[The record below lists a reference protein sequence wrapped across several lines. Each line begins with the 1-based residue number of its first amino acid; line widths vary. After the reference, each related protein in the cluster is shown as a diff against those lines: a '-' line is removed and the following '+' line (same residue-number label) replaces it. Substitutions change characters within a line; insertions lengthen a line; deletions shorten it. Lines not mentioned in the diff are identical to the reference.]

1 MSGLQAIDVG
11 LGLMFIYLILSLV
24 CTAANELI
32 AGLLQMRRRNLE
44 KGLKSLLT
52 HEGDANL
59 LEIFKNHALL
69 KSLYGEKFKPSY
81 LPPGIFASVLLDLI
95 HPADPH
101 TPRQMADIREGI
113 NRFPNN
119 SALKHTFR
127 VLIHDAENDIQRLR
141 RNIESWY
148 NEAMICVSGWYKT
161 KTQYIIFF
169 IALVITGLANAD
181 TIQLAKAFSQDPQLL
196 AAVVIEAKKITASAN
211 LKETSS
217 DIQKLKEIMKPLEKS
232 GIPLGWEEF
241 PSGNREWVSKIF
253 GLFITALAVSLGAPF
268 WFDMLKKVVNVRA
281 GSLSPEDIEKQ
292 KKKDT

>member
-11 LGLMFIYLILSLV
+11 LGLMFIYLILGLV

-32 AGLLQMRRRNLE
+32 AGLFQMRRRNLE

-69 KSLYGEKFKPSY
+69 KSLYGKKFKPSY
-81 LPPGIFASVLLDLI
+81 LPPCIFTSVLLDLI
-95 HPADPH
+95 HQADPH
-101 TPRQMADIREGI
+101 TPRQMADIREVI
-113 NRFPNN
+113 NRFPND
-119 SALKHTFR
+119 SVLKNTFR
-127 VLIHDAENDIQRLR
+127 VLMHDAENDIQRLR

-148 NEAMICVSGWYKT
+148 NEAMISVSGWYKT
-161 KTQYIIFF
+161 KTQYIIFL

-196 AAVVIEAKKITASAN
+196 AAVVTETKKITASAN
-211 LKETSS
+211 LET
-217 DIQKLKEIMKPLEKS
+217 

-241 PSGNREWVSKIF
+241 PSESREWVSKIF
-253 GLFITALAVSLGAPF
+253 GLFITALAVSMGAPF

-292 KKKDT
+292 KKKDK